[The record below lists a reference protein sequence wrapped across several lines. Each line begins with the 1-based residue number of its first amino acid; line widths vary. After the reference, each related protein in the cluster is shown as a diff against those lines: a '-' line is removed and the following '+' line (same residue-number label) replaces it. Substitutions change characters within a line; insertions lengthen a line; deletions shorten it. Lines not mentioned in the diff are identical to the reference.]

1 MDNFDRKK
9 HWEGIYD
16 TKDTQRVSWFQPT
29 PETSLD
35 LIKELNIPLTAKI
48 IDVGGGDSLLVDT
61 LLELGYEDIT
71 VLDISEKSLENA
83 KKRLGE
89 LANQV
94 TWIVADIAEF
104 VPPTKYDLWHD
115 RAAFHFL
122 TKTDEINS
130 YVQTVANG
138 IAPEGKMI
146 IGTFSEQGPSKCSGI
161 EIALYSE
168 PKLTA
173 LFAQNFSKIRCK
185 KVDHETPS
193 GALQNFIFCC
203 FSKLSKVR

>member
-9 HWEGIYD
+9 HWEAIYNS
-16 TKDTQRVSWFQPT
+16 KDTQNVSWFQPT

-35 LIKELNIPLTAKI
+35 FIKELNIPLTAKI
-48 IDVGGGDSLLVDT
+48 IDVGGGDSLLVDY
-61 LLELGYEDIT
+61 LLDLGYKDVT

-83 KKRLGE
+83 KIRLGQQAE
-89 LANQV
+89 EV

-104 VPPTKYDLWHD
+104 VPPAKYDLWHD

-122 TKTDEINS
+122 TDTKEIET
-130 YVQTVANG
+130 YVLTVQHSL
-138 IAPEGKMI
+138 APDGFMV
-146 IGTFSEQGPSKCSGI
+146 IGTFSDQGPTKCSGI
-161 EIALYSE
+161 EIAQYSE

-173 LFAQNFSKIRCK
+173 LFTQNFSKIRCK

-203 FSKLSKVR
+203 FKKL